1 MTFLSNLLLRYLVGT
16 SAIMPNPNPVPP
28 EHPPLR
34 GSAPPNLYGFE
45 DEAGAPIVGG
55 AAIIPLVELIQG
67 REYRRIGTGFFISS
81 SGIFATAKHVLL
93 SAHNSDRPIFTWQL
107 IPPNQWHLRPVLQF
121 SYHDTADVA
130 VGVSCPSVHGETGES
145 LLDVRVRLTTRLH
158 MAGDLVATYA
168 YPSTIIQTT
177 ETGQILSFKPE
188 FYEGRIVEYF
198 PNGRD
203 RVRLPGPCYRT
214 DMVIHHGASGGPV
227 AGPFGRVFEINS
239 TGFDGTDDFYVSRIE
254 EIFSLE
260 IATDERDRINIQHL
274 VNEGAI
280 TVDPKL

>member
-1 MTFLSNLLLRYLVGT
+1 
-16 SAIMPNPNPVPP
+16 MPNPNPIHP

-45 DEAGAPIVGG
+45 DETGTPIVGG
-55 AAIIPLVELIQG
+55 AAIIPLLELT
-67 REYRRIGTGFFISS
+67 EDHKYRRIGTGFFITS
-81 SGIFATAKHVLL
+81 SGVFATAKHVLL
-93 SAHNSDRPIFTWQL
+93 SSHECGRPIFTWQV
-107 IPPNQWHLRPVLQF
+107 IPPNEWHIRPVLQF

-130 VGVSCPSVHGETGES
+130 IGVSCPSIHEETGES

-158 MAGDLVATYA
+158 MPGDLVATYA
-168 YPSTIIQTT
+168 YPNTIVQST
-177 ETGQILSFKPE
+177 ETGQILSFNPE

-203 RVRLPGPCYRT
+203 RVMLPGPCYRT

-227 AGPFGRVFEINS
+227 AGPSERVFGINS
-239 TGFDGTDDFYVSRIE
+239 TGFDGTDDFHISRID

-260 IATDERDRINIQHL
+260 IAIGESNRITIQQL
-274 VNEGAI
+274 VNEGVV
-280 TVDPKL
+280 TVDP